1 MLSFLKT
8 NARWIAGGFLLTLFS
23 SFGQTF
29 FIGLSGEELRTKFE
43 LTDGE
48 FGLIY
53 MSATLGSAL
62 TLPWLG
68 SILDHM
74 PGWKVARFVIP
85 SLACACLAIAFAP
98 SVILLVFAIYALRLF
113 GQGMMTHT
121 AYTEIGRW
129 FSANRGRA
137 TSLISPGHQTGE
149 SILPVT
155 FTLLAAWIGWQ
166 YAWVVGASVLVLV
179 ALPLIIMLWQVE
191 RVPSGA
197 EAAHVDPRTARDWTR
212 EEVMRDPWLY
222 VLLIGVLAP
231 PFIGTTVFFHQDYFI
246 ELRGYD
252 PLVFAGAFPLMAI
265 TTITFALI
273 AGQLIDRFGAIRLLP
288 IFLLPLAGSAASAGY
303 FEASWGIYVFMVLM
317 GVSYGFSNTL
327 FGALWPEVY
336 GVKHLGAIRARI
348 VAVMVFA
355 TALGPGLTGLLIDQG
370 VGLPAQLIVMSIW
383 CLAACVILLFATR
396 VIAARNANKVDPS
409 NAPS

>member
-1 MLSFLKT
+1 MLSFLKQ

-29 FIGLSGEELRTKFE
+29 FIGLSGEELRTKFD

-53 MSATLGSAL
+53 MVATLGSAL

-68 SILDHM
+68 STLDRM

-85 SLACACLAIAFAP
+85 ALAGACLLIAFAP
-98 SVILLVFAIYALRLF
+98 SVLILILAIYALRLF
-113 GQGMMTHT
+113 GQGMMSHI

-129 FSANRGRA
+129 FNAHRGRA

-149 SILPVT
+149 SILPVS
-155 FTLLAAWIGWQ
+155 FTLLVAWIGWQ
-166 YAWVVGASVLVLV
+166 ETWMLGALILVCV
-179 ALPLIIMLWQVE
+179 ALPLILLLWRVE
-191 RVPSGA
+191 RIPSAA
-197 EAAHVDPRTARDWTR
+197 EATIEDVRTARDWTR
-212 EEVMRDPWLY
+212 GEVMRDPWLY

-265 TTITFALI
+265 TTISFSLI
-273 AGQLIDRFGAIRLLP
+273 SGQLIDRFGALKMLP
-288 IFLLPLAGSAASAGY
+288 IFLLPLAGSAAAAGLL
-303 FEASWGIYVFMVLM
+303 EAAWGIYVFMVLM

-336 GVKHLGAIRARI
+336 GLKHLGAIRARI
-348 VAVMVFA
+348 VAVMVFS
-355 TALGPGLTGLLIDQG
+355 TAMGPGLTGLLIDNG
-370 VGLPAQLIVMSIW
+370 IGLPVQLIVMSIW
-383 CLAACVILLFATR
+383 CLAACLVLAYATR
-396 VIAARNANKVDPS
+396 AIAARNLADIDPAS
-409 NAPS
+409 AAV

>member
-1 MLSFLKT
+1 MLPFLKS

-29 FIGLSGEELRTKFE
+29 FIGLSGEELRTKFD

-53 MSATLGSAL
+53 MVATLGSAL

-68 SILDHM
+68 SVLDRM

-85 SLACACLAIAFAP
+85 SLAAACLAIAFAP
-98 SVILLVFAIYALRLF
+98 SVLLLVLAIYALRLF

-137 TSLISPGHQTGE
+137 TSLIAPGHQTGE
-149 SILPVT
+149 AVLPVT
-155 FTLLAAWIGWQ
+155 FTLFAGWIGWQ
-166 YAWVVGASVLVLV
+166 YTWLVGASVLLLV
-179 ALPLIIMLWQVE
+179 ALPLILLLWRVE
-191 RVPSGA
+191 RVPSGEEA
-197 EAAHVDPRTARDWTR
+197 ESKDVRTARDWTSG
-212 EEVMRDPWLY
+212 EVVRDPWLY
-222 VLLIGVLAP
+222 VLLVGVLAP

-246 ELRGYD
+246 ELRQYD

-265 TTITFALI
+265 TTVTFSLI
-273 AGQLIDRFGAIRLLP
+273 SGQLIDRYGAVRMLP
-288 IFLLPLAGSAASAGY
+288 IFLFPLGFSAASAAWI
-303 FEASWGIYVFMVLM
+303 EASWGIYVFMMLM

-336 GVKHLGAIRARI
+336 GLKHLGAIRARI

-355 TALGPGLTGLLIDQG
+355 TALGPGLTGLLIDNG
-370 VGLPAQLIVMSIW
+370 IGLPVQLMVMCAW
-383 CLAACVILLFATR
+383 CFVACLVLLRATSM
-396 VIAARNANKVDPS
+396 IAARNRADVDPIS
-409 NAPS
+409 AAS